1 MWIALVLFYGVAKGV
16 RDGIKKKAV
25 EKSGVM
31 EVLFLYT
38 ALSFVLTIPFSS
50 DVFSMP
56 PIYYIWIF
64 IKSFFIFLAF
74 IFSFYSIKKMPVSLY
89 GVLDS
94 TRMLFSTLLALL
106 FLGEVMTVPKLV
118 GLLLVL
124 GGVIFVNFR
133 QSNEE
138 KVKLKYLAMAIAYC
152 FLNAVSGFMD
162 KKLMSSGDLTASQM
176 QFWYMFFMAALYGIY
191 MLVTKTPIKLETIKT
206 NYWIP
211 ISSIL
216 FVLADRAL
224 FIANADPASEV
235 TVMTLIKQSSII
247 ITVLSGWLIFKEKH
261 ILKRLICAF
270 VIMLGILIATLF

>member
-1 MWIALVLFYGVAKGV
+1 
-16 RDGIKKKAV
+16 
-25 EKSGVM
+25 
-31 EVLFLYT
+31 
-38 ALSFVLTIPFSS
+38 
-50 DVFSMP
+50 
-56 PIYYIWIF
+56 
-64 IKSFFIFLAF
+64 
-74 IFSFYSIKKMPVSLY
+74 
-89 GVLDS
+89 
-94 TRMLFSTLLALL
+94 
-106 FLGEVMTVPKLV
+106 
-118 GLLLVL
+118 
-124 GGVIFVNFR
+124 
-133 QSNEE
+133 
-138 KVKLKYLAMAIAYC
+138 
-152 FLNAVSGFMD
+152 
-162 KKLMSSGDLTASQM
+162 M
-176 QFWYMFFMAALYGIY
+176 QFWYMLFMAALYGIY